1 MTAVSKWV
9 AAGSSAAVLAG
20 GLLLGAPAAVAAP
33 GDAACLQASS
43 QFEAALS
50 AAGIT
55 EESVALLEASSQAA
69 AEAEATY
76 LALLESAGAG
86 PRAAFDAATAELEAA
101 RAVKDAAEEALADA
115 EDSGDPT
122 AIAEAQAAKDAAETA
137 EDDAEQAALDLEAAY
152 TAAISSPEIL
162 AAQGAMDTAVADFEA
177 ALAAVS
183 LDDATAAGL
192 SGLFEAFLAACN
204 EDAVVVDAVVSSPGS
219 TTPVV
224 TKPVTAGP
232 TGAGNAAAAVATN
245 KGLNVQT
252 AATAEPGVHPGLAL
266 LAGLLAAGI
275 AVPAAV
281 ALRMRRLERTRR

>member
-20 GLLLGAPAAVAAP
+20 GLFLGAPAAVAAP

-76 LALLESAGAG
+76 LALLEAAGAG
-86 PRAAFDAATAELEAA
+86 PKAAFDTATAALEAA
-101 RAVKDAAEEALADA
+101 RTAKDAAEEALTDA
-115 EDSGDPT
+115 QDSGDPT

-183 LDDATAAGL
+183 LDDATAPA
-192 SGLFEAFLAACN
+192 SRA
-204 EDAVVVDAVVSSPGS
+204 SSKRSLRPAMRMPS
-219 TTPVV
+219 SLTPWS
-224 TKPVTAGP
+224 A
-232 TGAGNAAAAVATN
+232 
-245 KGLNVQT
+245 
-252 AATAEPGVHPGLAL
+252 
-266 LAGLLAAGI
+266 
-275 AVPAAV
+275 
-281 ALRMRRLERTRR
+281 RRDVRRR